1 MDVKKTLE
9 RLKIKY
15 NDLNLYEEAFTH
27 KSYLNENND
36 MKNSNERLEYLGDAV
51 LSVVV
56 ADYLYAKTK
65 MDEGKMSK
73 CRSLIVC
80 EASLSKIAKNLRL
93 NDSIRLG
100 NGQDPLRPALLEDI
114 LEALIAAI
122 YLDKGLEYARKFILK
137 IFKPTIKK
145 AIKCDGNSDY
155 KSHLQEMIKGRYPIV
170 YSVISEEGEPH
181 ERIYMVSL
189 TINDIELAVA
199 KGSSKKKAEK
209 RAAKK
214 AIKIIEKNNNM
225 FK

>member
-1 MDVKKTLE
+1 MDVKSKLE
-9 RLKIKY
+9 VLGIKY
-15 NDLNLYEEAFTH
+15 NDLNLYDEAFTH
-27 KSYLNENND
+27 KSYLNENKD
-36 MKNSNERLEYLGDAV
+36 MKRSSERLEYLGDAV

-56 ADYLYAKTK
+56 ADYLYTKTD

-80 EASLSKIAKNLRL
+80 ESSLSKIAMGLGL
-93 NDSIRLG
+93 NEAIRLG

-137 IFKPTIKK
+137 IFKSTIKK
-145 AIKCDGNSDY
+145 ALKSDGNSDS
-155 KSHLQEMIKGRYPIV
+155 KSHLQEMIKGKYPIV

-181 ERIYMVSL
+181 ERVYMVSL

-199 KGSSKKKAEK
+199 RGSSKKKAEK
-209 RAAKK
+209 KAAKK
-214 AIKIIEKNNNM
+214 AIKIIENNDKI
-225 FK
+225 FR